1 MHKLLCL
8 VAIALCISCTDGKQE
23 SAGNKKGGKQDND
36 STLYGICGIGTSMH
50 TLQLVTSTS
59 DTLTISLL
67 GDEDEDT
74 VLVAGGLMAGDRMA
88 VTAGKGAYGLV
99 ARRVV
104 NITSLLGRWTS
115 LDRDFEIAE
124 DGAVNSNVEVET
136 SKWTEWRIFNGH
148 LLLSRDTFDIIS
160 LTADSLD
167 LENRNGIYSFRRVT
181 AVPVPEKPDSLA
193 AE

>member
-8 VAIALCISCTDGKQE
+8 VAIALCISCTGGKQE
-23 SAGNKKGGKQDND
+23 NGKSGKGGQQDND
-36 STLYGICGIGTSMH
+36 STLYGVCGIGTTMH

-74 VLVAGGLMAGDRMA
+74 ILVAGGLMAGDRMA
-88 VTAGKGAYGLV
+88 VTAGKGDYGLI

-148 LLLSRDTFDIIS
+148 LLLSRDTFDIIG

-181 AVPVPEKPDSLA
+181 AVPVPEKPDSLG